1 MGYSQDCRV
10 AKQTNKNPFLR
21 LIHTHSC
28 CLLEKGSELEVIPH
42 LKNDKFFPIFASL
55 IALLVKNLPAVQETL
70 V

>member
-10 AKQTNKNPFLR
+10 AKQKKNTFLR

-28 CLLEKGSELEVIPH
+28 CFLEKGSELEVIPH
-42 LKNDKFFPIFASL
+42 LKNAKICPIFASL
-55 IALLVKNLPAVQETL
+55 IALLVKNLPAMQETL